1 MQHQLYLRGVRVLLI
16 IDKDLCT
23 ACKQCMQVCIRDN
36 ITVEDFAVEIDGNC
50 FECGHCMA
58 ICKQKAI
65 FLKSHI
71 GNEDRITDYNP
82 REIPISYDDLLQF
95 LKQRRSQR
103 WFKNKKIDKETFDKL
118 FEGAYY
124 SPSAQNEQDVEFV
137 VLDKN
142 LEEFMELVYD
152 IIKVEENEFFR
163 IKEFGDYLKDKTTK
177 KFHPLLWEGK
187 QLILTFSTDK
197 TSAVVANTRLEL
209 LAYTLGLGGFYS
221 LFILKADE
229 INHKKLMEFFP
240 EIDPRKHMYSS
251 FIIGYPKKRFKRT
264 IPHKD
269 IKVNYYY

>member
-1 MQHQLYLRGVRVLLI
+1 MKLI
-16 IDKDLCT
+16 IDEDSCT

-36 ITVEDFAVEIDGNC
+36 IVVDDFAVETGSNC

-65 FLKSHI
+65 TLKSYE
-71 GNEDRITDYNP
+71 GKEDRIQDYNP
-82 REIPISYDDLLQF
+82 RELPVGYDDLLQF
-95 LKQRRSQR
+95 LKQRRSIR

-137 VLDKN
+137 VLDDK
-142 LEEFMELVYD
+142 LDEFMSLVYD
-152 IIKVEENEFFR
+152 IIKVEEDKFFR
-163 IKEFGDYLKDKTTK
+163 IKEFGDYLSDNSTK
-177 KFHPLLWEGK
+177 EFHPLLWEGK

-197 TSAVVANTRLEL
+197 TSAVIANTRLEL
-209 LAYTLGLGGFYS
+209 LAYSLGLGGFYS

-229 INHKKLMEFFP
+229 IDHDRLMEFFP
-240 EIDPRKHMYSS
+240 DIDKNKHMYST
-251 FIIGYPKKRFKRT
+251 FIIGYPKKRFRRT

-269 IKVNYYY
+269 IKVTYF